1 MHFVVHA
8 IDKPD
13 ALERRQA
20 IIDAHRAYTRDGPGK
35 HGVKLLISGPLLK
48 EDGETMGGSFF
59 LLEAPD
65 RRAVDALIANDPISS
80 ADVWD
85 SVTISPFYL
94 RQNNMS
100 PTQ

>member
-13 ALERRQA
+13 ALERRRA
-20 IIDAHRAYTRDGPGK
+20 IIDAHRAYTKDAPAEF
-35 HGVKLLISGPLLK
+35 GVTVLISGPLLK

-59 LLEAPD
+59 LLDAPD
-65 RRAVDALIANDPISS
+65 RDAVDNLIANDPISS

-85 SVTISPFYL
+85 NVRVSPFFL
-94 RQNNMS
+94 RQDNMS
-100 PTQ
+100 SPE